1 MNQGKLIVAAEQPG
15 DVLSLAGMKHVR
27 FAAIC
32 SWYTD
37 YVELLF
43 TNLVTNTSRE
53 GGKKITNFQK
63 TMVELPDIYKHA
75 LTHTHVTLQGFIHVT
90 FRA

>member
-1 MNQGKLIVAAEQPG
+1 MNQGKLLVVAEQPG

-27 FAAIC
+27 FAVTC

-53 GGKKITNFQK
+53 GGEN
-63 TMVELPDIYKHA
+63 H
-75 LTHTHVTLQGFIHVT
+75 
-90 FRA
+90 

>member
-1 MNQGKLIVAAEQPG
+1 MNESKLMVVAEQPG
-15 DVLSLAGMKHVR
+15 KVNLAGMKHVR

-43 TNLVTNTSRE
+43 TNLVTNSSR
-53 GGKKITNFQK
+53 GKGKKFTNFQK
-63 TMVELPDIYKHA
+63 TKV
-75 LTHTHVTLQGFIHVT
+75 
-90 FRA
+90 

>member
-15 DVLSLAGMKHVR
+15 DVLSLAGMKHLR
-27 FAAIC
+27 FAAVC

-37 YVELLF
+37 NVELLF

-53 GGKKITNFQK
+53 RGKITNFQK
-63 TMVELPDIYKHA
+63 TKVELPDIYKYT
-75 LTHTHVTLQGFIHVT
+75 LTHTHVTLQGFIHVI

>member
-15 DVLSLAGMKHVR
+15 DVLSLAGMKHLR

-53 GGKKITNFQK
+53 RGKITNFQK
-63 TMVELPDIYKHA
+63 TKVELPDIYKYT
-75 LTHTHVTLQGFIHVT
+75 LTHTHVTLQGFIHT
-90 FRA
+90 KALL

>member
-37 YVELLF
+37 NVELLF

-53 GGKKITNFQK
+53 GGKKSLTYRRQRLNCQTFTN
-63 TMVELPDIYKHA
+63 
-75 LTHTHVTLQGFIHVT
+75 THSHIPTSH
-90 FRA
+90 FRVLYMFF

>member
-1 MNQGKLIVAAEQPG
+1 MNEDRLIVVAGQPG
-15 DVLSLAGMKHVR
+15 KVVCLAGMKHVR

-43 TNLVTNTSRE
+43 TNLVTNTSR
-53 GGKKITNFQK
+53 GKGNKFTNFQK
-63 TMVELPDIYKHA
+63 TKV
-75 LTHTHVTLQGFIHVT
+75 
-90 FRA
+90 

>member
-1 MNQGKLIVAAEQPG
+1 MAAEQPG

-43 TNLVTNTSRE
+43 TNLVTNTSRG
-53 GGKKITNFQK
+53 GGKKN
-63 TMVELPDIYKHA
+63 H
-75 LTHTHVTLQGFIHVT
+75 
-90 FRA
+90 